1 MAARAAISVSLY
13 AAKLL
18 RQNKTEENESGSRLM
33 SDNLEHSSGMRERE
47 VDGHVIEACR
57 RGERSAFQELF
68 EAYQDRVYSIA
79 LHFCG
84 DESLAKDISQQVF
97 LKLFTRIGQFREQ
110 AGFTTWLY
118 RIVANTCIDEQRSRK
133 RFVPLDPEMGI
144 PDTRS
149 RGSQEEAY
157 MRRQMAESVR
167 LAVGELK
174 PKLRITMLLKYVE
187 DLSYEEI
194 GTTLGCSAG
203 TVASRLN
210 RGHKILARKLAHLR
224 GAVTSE
230 Q

>member
-1 MAARAAISVSLY
+1 MKERRILE
-13 AAKLL
+13 
-18 RQNKTEENESGSRLM
+18 QFTEEYRGQGRLM
-33 SDNLEHSSGMRERE
+33 SENVEQKSGMAARE

-57 RGERSAFQELF
+57 RGEQSAFQELF

-84 DESLAKDISQQVF
+84 DQSLAKDISQQVF
-97 LKLFTRIGQFREQ
+97 LKVFTRIGQFRRE

-118 RIVANTCIDEQRSRK
+118 RIVANVCIDEQRSRK
-133 RFVPLDPEMGI
+133 RFIPLDPEMGA
-144 PDTRS
+144 PDMRS
-149 RGSQEEAY
+149 RGSVEEAY
-157 MRRQMAESVR
+157 LRRQVAESVR

-187 DLSYEEI
+187 GLSYEEI
-194 GTTLGCSAG
+194 AAALGCSAG

-224 GAVTSE
+224 GAVTSDE
-230 Q
+230 